1 MKETNNT
8 ISQLSE
14 VYNRDKIFSKN
25 SFLYKSD
32 LNVQSDSNLN
42 EKEYQSSYYT
52 NCNIRLNKK
61 QNKNKLSKTFHLNED
76 LDNDFIVIQKEN
88 K

>member
-1 MKETNNT
+1 M
-8 ISQLSE
+8 
-14 VYNRDKIFSKN
+14 
-25 SFLYKSD
+25 
-32 LNVQSDSNLN
+32 QSDSNLN

-76 LDNDFIVIQKEN
+76 LDNDFIVIQKEI

>member
-1 MKETNNT
+1 
-8 ISQLSE
+8 
-14 VYNRDKIFSKN
+14 VYNREKIFSKN

-42 EKEYQSSYYT
+42 EKDYHSSCYT
-52 NCNIRLNKK
+52 NSNIRLHKK
-61 QNKNKLSKTFHLNED
+61 QNQNKLSKTFHLNED
-76 LDNDFIVIQKEN
+76 LDNDFIIIQKEN